1 MQYVMITGPT
11 VMIPGPRYAAPNRI
25 VMLNNKLPLWYQIAQ
40 SLRSEIV
47 GMRGKSS
54 LRLPTE
60 EQIAKRYGVSII
72 TVRQALR
79 TLEEEG
85 LISRKRRFGTF
96 VNPDALS
103 HRPLR
108 LLGALETVF

>member
-1 MQYVMITGPT
+1 MTGS
-11 VMIPGPRYAAPNRI
+11 AANRI
-25 VMLNNKLPLWYQIAQ
+25 VMLNHKLPFWYQIAQ

-60 EQIAKRYGVSII
+60 EQMAERYGVSII

-85 LISRKRRFGTF
+85 LISRKRRLGTF
-96 VNPDALS
+96 INPAALS
-103 HRPLR
+103 HRPLKPR
-108 LLGALETVF
+108 GRERWILIAQLRA